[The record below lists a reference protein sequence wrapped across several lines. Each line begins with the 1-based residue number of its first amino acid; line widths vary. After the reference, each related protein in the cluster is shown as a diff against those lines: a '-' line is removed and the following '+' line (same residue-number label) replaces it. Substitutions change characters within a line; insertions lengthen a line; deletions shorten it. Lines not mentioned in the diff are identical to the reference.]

1 VTASDSRRRATD
13 TKAFLPRR
21 WAAVALLVA
30 ATACYMGIVA
40 VRHGPPP
47 GGDTPP
53 LTAVTSS
60 LAHGDLGEAASDTG
74 LPNPPGYAIL
84 AAPLVAAFPSLIG
97 SPTWSWPGDRR
108 APNGVVL
115 PSWYRAQGVLGLAG
129 WLVLALGA
137 LALLRATG
145 SADLGRQA
153 ALLVFLAFLPA
164 ASSAIVQLFHPQDIV
179 SLGLALGAL
188 AQTFRR
194 RWVLAGV
201 LFGAAC
207 LTKQF
212 AVLVL
217 LPALAVCPD
226 GRSRLRLAGPAVA
239 VFAVGLLPFLAAAPH
254 ATLENLSGFS
264 AGGAV
269 AGSTV
274 VSLAGATGHVS
285 SAVARDAPVLFAV
298 VACLWARRRWGTAL
312 ETPTAGVALAL
323 ACVASRLVFESVVF
337 PYYLLATSV
346 LIFLLDLMARRWPT
360 RSLSWC
366 GAAAFFVAFRPANDV
381 VDAVGTLV
389 LAVAA
394 VAVAGAELLTVPPPF
409 PSTTAP
415 GLGGPGPFSPRGKTG
430 AGSGGWRP
438 GGYQPA
444 ARPSGTGPPED

>member
-1 VTASDSRRRATD
+1 MAASDSRGQATD
-13 TKAFLPRR
+13 AKTFRAHR

-30 ATACYMGIVA
+30 AAACYVGIVA
-40 VRHGPPP
+40 VRQGPPP
-47 GGDTPP
+47 GGDTAP

-60 LAHGDLGEAASDTG
+60 LAHGDLGQAASDTG

-97 SPTWSWPGDRR
+97 SPTWSWPGHRR
-108 APNGVVL
+108 APDGAVL
-115 PSWYRAQGVLGLAG
+115 PPWYRAQGVLGLAG

-137 LALLRATG
+137 LALLRAAG
-145 SADLGRQA
+145 CAALGRQA

-179 SLGLALGAL
+179 SLGLALAAL
-188 AQTFRR
+188 AQTLRR
-194 RWVLAGV
+194 RWILAGV
-201 LFGAAC
+201 LFGAAV

-212 AVLVL
+212 AILVL

-226 GRSRLRLAGPAVA
+226 GRARMRLALPAVV
-239 VFAVGLLPFLAAAPH
+239 VFAAGLLPFLATAPH
-254 ATLENLSGFS
+254 ATLDNLSGFS

-274 VSLAGATGHVS
+274 VSLAGATGRVS
-285 SAVARDAPVLFAV
+285 SAFARDAPVLFAV
-298 VACLWARRRWGTAL
+298 VACLWARRRWGGSL
-312 ETPTAGVALAL
+312 ETPLVAVALAL
-323 ACVASRLVFESVVF
+323 ACVASRLIFESVVF

-346 LIFLLDLMARRWPT
+346 LIFLVDLVARRWPT
-360 RSLSWC
+360 RSLTWC
-366 GAAAFFVAFRPANDV
+366 AAAAFFVAFRPANDM

-394 VAVAGAELLTVPPPF
+394 VAVAGAELLAVPPPL
-409 PSTTAP
+409 PVTTAREP
-415 GLGGPGPFSPRGKTG
+415 GGPGPLSRRERTG
-430 AGSGGWRP
+430 ANTGGWRP
-438 GGYQPA
+438 GGYRPA